1 MKRDRVSDN
10 VVVFTSM
17 QYAQVTA
24 GAVLTPEGAVLIDTL
39 PFPDETREIIDYLK
53 TEGPRGVVRYVVN
66 THRHGDHTHGNYLF
80 PDAEI
85 IGHRLCRE
93 TLLKW
98 GRESLDQ
105 AKEATPQLAEVELR
119 VPDITFEREM
129 SIYLG
134 GATLEMLYLPGH
146 TIDGIGVHIRSEKIL
161 FSGDAMMPLPNFL
174 WGDREQLIRSMETIR
189 AIELE
194 HIVQGHGDVLLRGEI
209 DETIDQSISYLDNIY
224 QKVKKRVEAG
234 GSERDLLKITVEKS
248 GGSPIA
254 MDGMARQLHHANLV
268 KLFRTLTEEKAKE
281 QSKPKARKPRS
292 RRKEPEAES

>member
-80 PDAEI
+80 PEAEI

-119 VPDITFEREM
+119 VPDITFERRCQ
-129 SIYLG
+129 STSAARRWRCSTFRATPSTALG
-134 GATLEMLYLPGH
+134 CISGAK
-146 TIDGIGVHIRSEKIL
+146 RSC
-161 FSGDAMMPLPNFL
+161 F
-174 WGDREQLIRSMETIR
+174 
-189 AIELE
+189 
-194 HIVQGHGDVLLRGEI
+194 
-209 DETIDQSISYLDNIY
+209 
-224 QKVKKRVEAG
+224 RV
-234 GSERDLLKITVEKS
+234 T
-248 GGSPIA
+248 P
-254 MDGMARQLHHANLV
+254 
-268 KLFRTLTEEKAKE
+268 
-281 QSKPKARKPRS
+281 
-292 RRKEPEAES
+292 